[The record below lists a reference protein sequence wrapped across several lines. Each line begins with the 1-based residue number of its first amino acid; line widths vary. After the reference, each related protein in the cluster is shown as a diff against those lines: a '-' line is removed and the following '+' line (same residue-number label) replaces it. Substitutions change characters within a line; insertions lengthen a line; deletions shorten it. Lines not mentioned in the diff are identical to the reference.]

1 MHRNP
6 ISLFAGYL
14 LFTLG
19 TAWSQS
25 LQITE
30 IEVNQALGKQLNNS
44 HNFVAGKDTIV
55 RAFLSAPTVVDAA
68 QTSLTIQRDGSAV
81 VTLTPVTDT
90 NAVSVIEFPCPS
102 RETCGNYGVNQLNI
116 TLATDTPSGTQPLVI
131 TVGANASASTAT
143 LEVK

>member
-90 NAVSVIEFPCPS
+90 NAVSVIEFPVPAA
-102 RETCGNYGVNQLNI
+102 R
-116 TLATDTPSGTQPLVI
+116 LAGTMV
-131 TVGANASASTAT
+131 
-143 LEVK
+143 